1 MKIILTPEELGSHEV
16 SKYNF
21 RTIDVS
27 QGTHVGLEDHLLKSS
42 VPKQPAPA
50 ASPAA
55 EAVSAAAPKGMPET
69 PAAPSR
75 SEEVNSVLHELQ
87 QQNESFSE
95 SLLKKIDELST
106 SLVKMEMRLEKQQE
120 EFAARLDEERKA
132 AHEAGIEAGKQAMR
146 ESIAQE
152 LDSQKRQ
159 IIDSIQKMQHTAES
173 FEKVSQNIEKEL
185 VDAAID
191 IAKEV
196 LASEISADS
205 SKIAANLAK
214 ALIEDVKGAMKIK
227 IKANP
232 EDCDYLKEN
241 IGTNGV
247 LEVVADNAISK
258 GGIIIESDA
267 GNVDGT
273 VMTRYKAIKRN
284 ILEH

>member
-1 MKIILTPEELGSHEV
+1 MKIILSADELGSHEV
-16 SKYNF
+16 NKYQF
-21 RTIDVS
+21 RTINVS
-27 QGTHVGLEDHLLKSS
+27 QGITPGQEDHIVKSS
-42 VPKQPAPA
+42 VPQPPIPDSDMPPVKSEAKQ
-50 ASPAA
+50 A
-55 EAVSAAAPKGMPET
+55 EPKPEEMNSA
-69 PAAPSR
+69 
-75 SEEVNSVLHELQ
+75 LQELQ

-120 EFAARLDEERKA
+120 EFAARLEEERNQ
-132 AHEAGIEAGKQAMR
+132 AHESGVEAGKQAMR

-152 LDSQKRQ
+152 LDAQKRQ

-173 FEKVSQNIEKEL
+173 FDKVSQNIEKEL

-196 LASEISADS
+196 IASEIDS
-205 SKIAANLAK
+205 DSGKVATNLAK

-241 IGTNGV
+241 VDTNGV
-247 LEVVADNAISK
+247 LEVVPDSAISK
-258 GGIIIESDA
+258 GGIVIESDA

-273 VMTRYKAIKRN
+273 VMTRYQAIKRN

>member
-1 MKIILTPEELGSHEV
+1 MKIILTADELGNHQV
-16 SKYNF
+16 TKYDF
-21 RTIDVS
+21 RTINVS
-27 QGTHVGLEDHLLKSS
+27 QGVPAGSEGHVLKSS
-42 VPKQPAPA
+42 APQAPA
-50 ASPAA
+50 APAA
-55 EAVSAAAPKGMPET
+55 AQAESAAKEEAPAPK
-69 PAAPSR
+69 
-75 SEEVNSVLHELQ
+75 SEEVNSALHELQ

-120 EFAARLDEERKA
+120 EFAARLEEERSQ

-152 LDSQKRQ
+152 LDAQKRQ

-173 FEKVSQNIEKEL
+173 FEQVSQNIEKEL

-196 LASEISADS
+196 IASEVGNDS

-227 IKANP
+227 IKAHP

-247 LEVVADNAISK
+247 LEVVPDNAISK

-273 VMTRYKAIKRN
+273 VMTRYQAIKRN
-284 ILEH
+284 ILEN

>member
-1 MKIILTPEELGSHEV
+1 MKIILTADELGSHEV
-16 SKYNF
+16 NKYHF
-21 RTIDVS
+21 RTINVS
-27 QGTHVGLEDHLLKSS
+27 QGVAAGKEEHIVKSS
-42 VPKQPAPA
+42 VPQSQAPQMREE
-50 ASPAA
+50 SKA
-55 EAVSAAAPKGMPET
+55 EAPEPK
-69 PAAPSR
+69 
-75 SEEVNSVLHELQ
+75 SEEVNSALQELQ

-120 EFAARLDEERKA
+120 EFAARLEEERTQ
-132 AHEAGIEAGKQAMR
+132 AHEAGIEAGKLAMR

-152 LDSQKRQ
+152 LDAQKRQ

-196 LASEISADS
+196 IASEIAGDS
-205 SKIAANLAK
+205 SKVATNLAK

-227 IKANP
+227 VKANP

-241 IGTNGV
+241 VGTNGV
-247 LEVVADNAISK
+247 LEVVPDSAISK
-258 GGIIIESDA
+258 GGIVIESDA

-273 VMTRYKAIKRN
+273 VMTRYQAIKRN

>member
-1 MKIILTPEELGSHEV
+1 MKIILSADELGHHEV
-16 SKYNF
+16 NKYQF

-27 QGTHVGLEDHLLKSS
+27 QGIPLSKEERLLKSS
-42 VPKQPAPA
+42 IPEAPPIPDSEMPPVKEASKPA
-50 ASPAA
+50 ASPA
-55 EAVSAAAPKGMPET
+55 PK
-69 PAAPSR
+69 
-75 SEEVNSVLHELQ
+75 SEEMSSALQELQ

-120 EFAARLDEERKA
+120 EFAARLEEERA
-132 AHEAGIEAGKQAMR
+132 QAHEAGVEAGKQAMR

-152 LDSQKRQ
+152 LDAQKRQ

-196 LASEISADS
+196 IAGEIAGDS
-205 SKIAANLAK
+205 GKVATNLAR

-227 IKANP
+227 VKANP

-247 LEVVADNAISK
+247 LEVVADSAISK
-258 GGIIIESDA
+258 GGIVIESDA

-273 VMTRYKAIKRN
+273 VMTRYQAIKRN

>member
-1 MKIILTPEELGSHEV
+1 MKIILGVDELGNHRV

-21 RTIDVS
+21 QTINVTQS
-27 QGTHVGLEDHLLKSS
+27 AKESGESRVIKSS
-42 VPKQPAPA
+42 QPQEPEKQ
-50 ASPAA
+50 
-55 EAVSAAAPKGMPET
+55 EAAPVSDNGQSK
-69 PAAPSR
+69 PA
-75 SEEVNSVLHELQ
+75 EVNSALLEMQ
-87 QQNESFSE
+87 QKNESFSE

-120 EFAARLDEERKA
+120 EFAERLDEERQKA
-132 AHEAGIEAGKQAMR
+132 HDAGVEAGKVAMQ

-152 LDSQKRQ
+152 LNAQKRQ
-159 IIDSIQKMQHTAES
+159 IVDSIQKMQQTAES
-173 FEKVSQNIEKEL
+173 FNQVTQNIEKEL

-196 LASEISADS
+196 LATEIGADS
-205 SKIAANLAK
+205 SKIALNLAK

-227 IKANP
+227 IKAHP
-232 EDCDYLKEN
+232 DDCDYLKEN
-241 IGTNGV
+241 LDTSGV
-247 LEVVADNAISK
+247 LEVVPDNAISK

-273 VMTRYKAIKRN
+273 VMTRFQAIKRN